1 MFQGFHNNED
11 KLSEL
16 RKEKAEY
23 EQEQQKLKKQEL
35 NEVKRM
41 INFVLEC
48 YMSSD
53 LESNKILFKKVLDD
67 LLEHC

>member
-23 EQEQQKLKKQEL
+23 EEEQQKIKKQEL

-53 LESNKILFKKVLDD
+53 QESNKILFKKVLDD